1 MNKIYTLLLVCLS
14 LELYICMAN
23 VFPKRDLLIISTINH
38 MSEYIAILKLLLS
51 SVSRLNEEN
60 TI

>member
-38 MSEYIAILKLLLS
+38 MSGYIAILKLLLS
-51 SVSRLNEEN
+51 SVA
-60 TI
+60 